1 MVNKEEIEIINST
14 VPLLQDKGVEIT
26 SIFYKRLFVEH
37 PELRDVFNQPN
48 QKQGLQSTALA
59 TAVLAA
65 AQHIDDLTPVV
76 PVVMPVAHKHC
87 ALQVMP
93 EHYPIVGENLLIAI
107 QEVTGLKA
115 DDPIIQTWGKAYG
128 EIADAFIGIEK
139 DLYAEMSWDG
149 FKPFE
154 VLAVR
159 METDIIK
166 SFTVKSDEVSS
177 ISYKPG
183 QYITV
188 DVQVPGLP
196 YRAKRHYSVVDV
208 QDGKLTFAVRKE
220 DLNDNRGEVSTY
232 LHEDINVGDTINL
245 SAPVGTFGVENGDK
259 AQLFIG
265 SGIGVTPLFPMY
277 RESAKNNAD
286 VQFIQ
291 VSDNADNVAFETELK
306 NIASN
311 ENVQLH
317 THLRN
322 EEGYL
327 MSDELKKFLKDDQE
341 IYLCGG
347 VTFIQSIV
355 KELGK
360 AGVDKGRIHYE
371 LFVPRLAT
379 AV

>member
-14 VPLLQDKGVEIT
+14 VPILQEKGVEIT
-26 SIFYKRLFVEH
+26 SLFYKRLFEQH

-48 QKQGLQSTALA
+48 QKQGFQSTALA

-65 AQHIDDLTPVV
+65 AQHIDDLTPIV

-107 QEVTGLKA
+107 QEVTGLEA

-139 DLYAEMSWDG
+139 GLYAEMSWDG

-166 SFTVKSDEVSS
+166 SFTVKSDEISS

-220 DLNDNRGEVSTY
+220 DFNSNRGEVSTY
-232 LHEDINVGDTINL
+232 LHEEINAGDTINL
-245 SAPVGTFGVENGDK
+245 SAPIGTFGVENADK
-259 AQLFIG
+259 PQLFIG
-265 SGIGVTPLFPMY
+265 SGIGITPLFPMY
-277 RESAKNNAD
+277 RETSGTNDD

-306 NIASN
+306 NIAAN

-317 THLRN
+317 THLRDK
-322 EEGYL
+322 EGYL
-327 MSDELKKFLKDDQE
+327 MSEELKKFIKDDQE
-341 IYLCGG
+341 IYVCGG

-355 KELGK
+355 KELAK

>member
-14 VPLLQDKGVEIT
+14 VPILQEKGVEIT
-26 SIFYKRLFVEH
+26 SLFYKRLFEQH

-48 QKQGLQSTALA
+48 QKQGFQSTALA

-65 AQHIDDLTPVV
+65 AQHIDDLTPIV

-107 QEVTGLKA
+107 QEVTGLEA

-139 DLYAEMSWDG
+139 GLYAEMSWDG

-166 SFTVKSDEVSS
+166 SFTVKSDEISS

-220 DLNDNRGEVSTY
+220 DFNSNRGEVSTY
-232 LHEDINVGDTINL
+232 LHEDINAGDTINL
-245 SAPVGTFGVENGDK
+245 SAPIGTFGVENADK
-259 AQLFIG
+259 PQLFIG
-265 SGIGVTPLFPMY
+265 SGIGITPLFPMY
-277 RESAKNNAD
+277 RETSGTNDD

-306 NIASN
+306 NIAAN

-317 THLRN
+317 NHLRDK
-322 EEGYL
+322 EGYL
-327 MSDELKKFLKDDQE
+327 MSDELKKFIKDDQE
-341 IYLCGG
+341 IYVCGG

-360 AGVDKGRIHYE
+360 AGVDKGSIHYE

-379 AV
+379 TV

>member
-14 VPLLQDKGVEIT
+14 VPILQDKGVEIT
-26 SIFYKRLFVEH
+26 SLFYNRLFEKH

-48 QKQGLQSTALA
+48 QKQGFQSTALA

-65 AQHIDDLTPVV
+65 AQHIDDLTPIV

-93 EHYPIVGENLLIAI
+93 EHYPIVGENLLAAI

-139 DLYAEMSWDG
+139 GLYAEMSWDG

-159 METDIIK
+159 KETNIIK
-166 SFTVKSDEVSS
+166 SFTVKSDDVSS

-188 DVQVPGLP
+188 DVQVPNLP

-220 DLNDNRGEVSTY
+220 DLDGNRGEVSTY
-232 LHEDINVGDTINL
+232 LHEEINEGDTINL
-245 SAPVGTFGVENGDK
+245 SAPIGTFGVENADK

-265 SGIGVTPLFPMY
+265 SGIGITPLFPMY
-277 RESAKNNAD
+277 RETAEANAD
-286 VQFIQ
+286 AQFIQ
-291 VSDNADNVAFETELK
+291 VSDNADNVAFEIELQ
-306 NIASN
+306 NIAAA
-311 ENVQLH
+311 ENAELH
-317 THLRN
+317 THLRDK
-322 EEGYL
+322 EGYL
-327 MSDELKKFLKDDQE
+327 MSEELQKFIKDDQE
-341 IYLCGG
+341 IYVCGG

>member
-1 MVNKEEIEIINST
+1 MVNKEEVEIINST
-14 VPLLQDKGVEIT
+14 VPILQEKGVEIT
-26 SIFYKRLFVEH
+26 SLFYKRLFEQH

-48 QKQGLQSTALA
+48 QKQGFQSTALA

-65 AQHIDDLTPVV
+65 AQHIDDLTPIV

-107 QEVTGLKA
+107 QEVTGLEA

-139 DLYAEMSWDG
+139 GLYAEMSWDG

-166 SFTVKSDEVSS
+166 SFTVKSDEISS

-220 DLNDNRGEVSTY
+220 DFNSNRGEVSTY
-232 LHEDINVGDTINL
+232 LHEDINAGDTINL
-245 SAPVGTFGVENGDK
+245 SAPIDTFGVENADK
-259 AQLFIG
+259 PQLFIG
-265 SGIGVTPLFPMY
+265 SGIGITPLFPMY
-277 RESAKNNAD
+277 RETSGTNDD

-306 NIASN
+306 NIAAN

-317 THLRN
+317 THLRDK
-322 EEGYL
+322 EGYL
-327 MSDELKKFLKDDQE
+327 MSEELKKFIKDDQE
-341 IYLCGG
+341 IYVCGG

-355 KELGK
+355 KELAK

>member
-14 VPLLQDKGVEIT
+14 VPILQDKGVEIT
-26 SIFYKRLFVEH
+26 SLFYNRLFEKH

-48 QKQGLQSTALA
+48 QKQGFQSTALA

-65 AQHIDDLTPVV
+65 AQHIDDLTPIV

-93 EHYPIVGENLLIAI
+93 EHYPIVGENLLAAI

-139 DLYAEMSWDG
+139 GLYAEMSWDG

-159 METDIIK
+159 KETNIIK
-166 SFTVKSDEVSS
+166 SFTVKSDDVSS

-188 DVQVPGLP
+188 DVQVPNLP
-196 YRAKRHYSVVDV
+196 YRAKRHYSVDDV

-220 DLNDNRGEVSTY
+220 DLDGNRGEVSTY
-232 LHEDINVGDTINL
+232 LHEDINEGDTINL
-245 SAPVGTFGVENGDK
+245 SAPIGTFGVENADK

-277 RESAKNNAD
+277 RETAEANAD
-286 VQFIQ
+286 AQFIQ
-291 VSDNADNVAFETELK
+291 VSDNADNVAFEIELQ
-306 NIASN
+306 NIAAA
-311 ENVQLH
+311 ENAELH
-317 THLRN
+317 THLRDK
-322 EEGYL
+322 EGYL
-327 MSDELKKFLKDDQE
+327 MSEELQKFIKDDQE
-341 IYLCGG
+341 IYVCGG

>member
-1 MVNKEEIEIINST
+1 MVNKEEINIIHST
-14 VPLLQDKGVEIT
+14 IPILKDKGVEIT
-26 SIFYKRLFVEH
+26 TKFYSRLFNEH
-37 PELRDVFNQPN
+37 PELRNVFNQPN
-48 QKQGLQSTALA
+48 HKQGLQSTALA

-65 AQHIDDLTPVV
+65 AQHIEDLTPIV
-76 PVVMPVAHKHC
+76 PVVLPIAHKHC
-87 ALQVMP
+87 GLEVLP

-128 EIADAFIGIEK
+128 EIADAFINMEK
-139 DLYAEMSWDG
+139 DIYADMAWQG

-159 METDIIK
+159 HETGIIK
-166 SFTVKSDEVSS
+166 SFTVGSDEIEN

-196 YRAKRHYSVVDV
+196 YRAKRHYSIVDV
-208 QDGKLTFAVRKE
+208 QNGKLTFAVRKE
-220 DLNDNRGEVSTY
+220 DINGNRGEVSTY
-232 LHEDINVGDTINL
+232 LHEGINVGDTIDL
-245 SAPVGTFGVENGDK
+245 SAPVGLFGIENSNK
-259 AQLFIG
+259 PQLFIG

-277 RESAKNNAD
+277 REAVKANAD
-286 VQFIQ
+286 TQFIQ
-291 VSDNADNVAFETELK
+291 VSDDADNVTFEIELK
-306 NIASN
+306 NIAEN
-311 ENVQLH
+311 ENAQLH
-317 THLRN
+317 IHLRDK
-322 EEGYL
+322 EGYL
-327 MSDELKKFLKDDQE
+327 MSDELQKFIKENQE
-341 IYLCGG
+341 IYVCGG

-371 LFVPRLAT
+371 IFIPRLSL

>member
-1 MVNKEEIEIINST
+1 MVNKEEIEIIDST
-14 VPLLQDKGVEIT
+14 VPILQDKGVEIT
-26 SIFYKRLFVEH
+26 SLFYNRLFEEH
-37 PELRDVFNQPN
+37 PELRNVFNQPN

-65 AQHIDDLTPVV
+65 AQHIDDLTPIV
-76 PVVMPVAHKHC
+76 PVIMPVAHKHC

-139 DLYAEMSWDG
+139 GLYAEMAWDG
-149 FKPFE
+149 FQPFE

-159 METDIIK
+159 METNIIK
-166 SFTVKSDEVSS
+166 SFTVKSDGVSS
-177 ISYKPG
+177 IPYIPG

-220 DLNDNRGEVSTY
+220 DLDGNRGEVSTY
-232 LHEDINVGDTINL
+232 LHENINAGDTLNL
-245 SAPVGTFGVENGDK
+245 SAPIGTFGVENADK

-277 RESAKNNAD
+277 RESAATNDD

-306 NIASN
+306 NIAAN

-317 THLRN
+317 THLRDK
-322 EEGYL
+322 EGYL
-327 MSDELKKFLKDDQE
+327 MSEELKKFIKDDQE
-341 IYLCGG
+341 IYVCGG

-355 KELGK
+355 KELRK
-360 AGVDKGRIHYE
+360 AGIDKGRIHYE

>member
-14 VPLLQDKGVEIT
+14 VPILQDKGVEIT
-26 SIFYKRLFVEH
+26 SLFYNRLFEKH

-48 QKQGLQSTALA
+48 QKQGFQSTALA

-65 AQHIDDLTPVV
+65 AQHIDDLTPIV

-93 EHYPIVGENLLIAI
+93 EHYPIVGENLLAAI

-139 DLYAEMSWDG
+139 GLYAEMSWDG

-159 METDIIK
+159 KETNIIK
-166 SFTVKSDEVSS
+166 SFTVKSDDVSS

-188 DVQVPGLP
+188 DVQVPNLP

-220 DLNDNRGEVSTY
+220 DLDGNRGEVSTY
-232 LHEDINVGDTINL
+232 LHEEINEGDTINL
-245 SAPVGTFGVENGDK
+245 SAPIGTFGVENADK

-277 RESAKNNAD
+277 RETAEANAD
-286 VQFIQ
+286 AQFIQ
-291 VSDNADNVAFETELK
+291 VSDNADNVAFEIELQ
-306 NIASN
+306 NIAAA
-311 ENVQLH
+311 ENAELH
-317 THLRN
+317 THLRDK
-322 EEGYL
+322 EGYL
-327 MSDELKKFLKDDQE
+327 MSEELQKFIKDDQE
-341 IYLCGG
+341 IYVCGG

>member
-14 VPLLQDKGVEIT
+14 VPILQDKGVEIT
-26 SIFYKRLFVEH
+26 SLFYNRLFEKH

-48 QKQGLQSTALA
+48 QKQGFQSTALA

-65 AQHIDDLTPVV
+65 AQHIDDLTPIV

-93 EHYPIVGENLLIAI
+93 EHYPIVGENLLAAI

-139 DLYAEMSWDG
+139 GLYAEMAWDG

-159 METDIIK
+159 KETNIIK
-166 SFTVKSDEVSS
+166 SFTVKSDDVSS

-188 DVQVPGLP
+188 DVQVPNLP

-220 DLNDNRGEVSTY
+220 DLDGNRGEVSTY
-232 LHEDINVGDTINL
+232 LHEDINEGDTINL
-245 SAPVGTFGVENGDK
+245 SAPIGTFGVENADK

-277 RESAKNNAD
+277 RETAEANAD
-286 VQFIQ
+286 AQFIQ
-291 VSDNADNVAFETELK
+291 VSDNADNVAFEIELQ
-306 NIASN
+306 NIAAA
-311 ENVQLH
+311 ENAELH
-317 THLRN
+317 THLRDK
-322 EEGYL
+322 EGYL
-327 MSDELKKFLKDDQE
+327 MSEELQKFIKDDQE
-341 IYLCGG
+341 IYVCGG

>member
-1 MVNKEEIEIINST
+1 MVNKEEIKIIHST
-14 VPLLQDKGVEIT
+14 IPLLQDKGVEIT
-26 SIFYKRLFVEH
+26 SKFYKRMFEKH
-37 PELRDVFNQPN
+37 PELRNMFNQPN
-48 QKQGLQSTALA
+48 HKQGLQSTALA

-65 AQHIDDLTPVV
+65 AQHIEDLTPIV
-76 PVVMPVAHKHC
+76 PVVMPIAHKHC
-87 ALQVMP
+87 GLEVLP
-93 EHYPIVGENLLIAI
+93 EHYPIVGENLLAAI

-139 DLYAEMSWDG
+139 DIYAGMAWES

-154 VLAVR
+154 VIGVR
-159 METDIIK
+159 EETGIIK
-166 SFTVKSDEVSS
+166 SFTVKSDAITDIPYSA
-177 ISYKPG
+177 G

-196 YRAKRHYSVVDV
+196 YRAKRHYSIVDV

-220 DLNDNRGEVSTY
+220 NLNGNRGEVSTY
-232 LHEDINVGDTINL
+232 LHEEVNTGDTINL
-245 SAPVGTFGVENGDK
+245 SAPVGVFGVENADK
-259 AQLFIG
+259 PQLFIG

-277 RESAKNNAD
+277 RETAGANAD
-286 VQFIQ
+286 AQFIQ
-291 VSDNADNVAFETELK
+291 VSDNADNIAFEVELK
-306 NIASN
+306 NIAEA
-311 ENVQLH
+311 ENAELH
-317 THLRN
+317 THVRDK
-322 EEGYL
+322 EGFL
-327 MSDELKKFLKDDQE
+327 MSDELQKFLKDEQE
-341 IYLCGG
+341 VYVCGG

-371 LFVPRLAT
+371 IFIPRLST

>member
-1 MVNKEEIEIINST
+1 MVNKAEIEIINST
-14 VPLLQDKGVEIT
+14 VPILQEKGVEIT
-26 SIFYKRLFVEH
+26 SLFYKRLFEEH

-48 QKQGLQSTALA
+48 QKQGFQSTALA

-65 AQHIDDLTPVV
+65 AQHIDDLTPIL

-139 DLYAEMSWDG
+139 GLYAEMSWDG
-149 FKPFE
+149 FKSFE

-188 DVQVPGLP
+188 DVQVPDLP

-208 QDGKLTFAVRKE
+208 QDDKLTFAVRKE
-220 DLNDNRGEVSTY
+220 DLNSNRGEVSTY
-232 LHEDINVGDTINL
+232 LHEDINAGDTINL
-245 SAPVGTFGVENGDK
+245 SAPIGTFGVENADK

-265 SGIGVTPLFPMY
+265 SGIGITPLFPMY
-277 RESAKNNAD
+277 RETARTNDD

-306 NIASN
+306 NIAAN

-317 THLRN
+317 THLRDK
-322 EEGYL
+322 EGYL
-327 MSDELKKFLKDDQE
+327 MSDELKKFIKDDQE
-341 IYLCGG
+341 IYVCGG

-360 AGVDKGRIHYE
+360 AGVDKGSIHYE

-379 AV
+379 TV

>member
-14 VPLLQDKGVEIT
+14 VPILQEKGVEIT
-26 SIFYKRLFVEH
+26 SLFYKRLFEQH

-48 QKQGLQSTALA
+48 QKQGFQSTALA

-65 AQHIDDLTPVV
+65 AQHIDDLTPIV

-107 QEVTGLKA
+107 QEVTGLEA

-139 DLYAEMSWDG
+139 GLYAEMSWDG

-166 SFTVKSDEVSS
+166 SFTVKSDEISS

-220 DLNDNRGEVSTY
+220 DFNSNRGEVSTY
-232 LHEDINVGDTINL
+232 LHEDINAGDTINL
-245 SAPVGTFGVENGDK
+245 SAPIGTFGVENADK
-259 AQLFIG
+259 PQLFIG
-265 SGIGVTPLFPMY
+265 SGIGITPLFPMY
-277 RESAKNNAD
+277 RETSGTNDD

-306 NIASN
+306 NIAAN

-317 THLRN
+317 THLRDK
-322 EEGYL
+322 EGYL
-327 MSDELKKFLKDDQE
+327 MSEELKKFIKDDQE
-341 IYLCGG
+341 IYVCGG

-355 KELGK
+355 KELAK

>member
-14 VPLLQDKGVEIT
+14 VPILQDKGVEIT
-26 SIFYKRLFVEH
+26 SLFYNRLFEKH

-48 QKQGLQSTALA
+48 QKQGFQSTALA

-65 AQHIDDLTPVV
+65 AQHIDDLTPIV

-93 EHYPIVGENLLIAI
+93 EHYPIVGENLLAAI

-139 DLYAEMSWDG
+139 GLYAEMSWDG

-159 METDIIK
+159 KETNIIK
-166 SFTVKSDEVSS
+166 SFTVKSDDVNN

-188 DVQVPGLP
+188 DVQVPNLP

-220 DLNDNRGEVSTY
+220 DLDGNRGEVSTY
-232 LHEDINVGDTINL
+232 LHEEINEGDTINL
-245 SAPVGTFGVENGDK
+245 SAPIGTFGVENADK

-277 RESAKNNAD
+277 RETAEANAD
-286 VQFIQ
+286 AQFIQ
-291 VSDNADNVAFETELK
+291 VSDNADNVAFEIELQ
-306 NIASN
+306 NIAAA
-311 ENVQLH
+311 ENAELH
-317 THLRN
+317 THLRDK
-322 EEGYL
+322 EGYL
-327 MSDELKKFLKDDQE
+327 MSEELQKFIKDDQE
-341 IYLCGG
+341 IYVCGG

>member
-14 VPLLQDKGVEIT
+14 VPILQDKGVEIT
-26 SIFYKRLFVEH
+26 SLFYNRLFEKH

-48 QKQGLQSTALA
+48 QKQGFQSTALA

-65 AQHIDDLTPVV
+65 AQHIDDLTPIV

-93 EHYPIVGENLLIAI
+93 EHYPIVGENLLAAI

-139 DLYAEMSWDG
+139 GLYAEMAWDG

-159 METDIIK
+159 KETNIIK
-166 SFTVKSDEVSS
+166 SFTVKSDDVSS

-188 DVQVPGLP
+188 DVQVPNLP

-220 DLNDNRGEVSTY
+220 DLDGNRGEVSTY
-232 LHEDINVGDTINL
+232 LHEEINEGDTINL
-245 SAPVGTFGVENGDK
+245 SAPIGTFGVENADK

-277 RESAKNNAD
+277 RETAEANAD
-286 VQFIQ
+286 AQFIQ
-291 VSDNADNVAFETELK
+291 VSDNADNVAFEIELQ
-306 NIASN
+306 NIAAA
-311 ENVQLH
+311 ENAELH
-317 THLRN
+317 THLRDK
-322 EEGYL
+322 EGYL
-327 MSDELKKFLKDDQE
+327 MSEELQKFIKDDQE
-341 IYLCGG
+341 IYVCGG